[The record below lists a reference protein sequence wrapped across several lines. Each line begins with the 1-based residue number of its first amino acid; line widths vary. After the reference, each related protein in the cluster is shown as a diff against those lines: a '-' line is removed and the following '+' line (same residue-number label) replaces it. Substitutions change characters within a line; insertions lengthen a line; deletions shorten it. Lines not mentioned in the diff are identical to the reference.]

1 MREQLTDRD
10 VQKIKANC
18 ARVFLII
25 VVVLLC
31 L

>member
-1 MREQLTDRD
+1 MREYLTDRD
-10 VQKIKANC
+10 VQKIRTNC

>member
-10 VQKIKANC
+10 VQKIRTNC